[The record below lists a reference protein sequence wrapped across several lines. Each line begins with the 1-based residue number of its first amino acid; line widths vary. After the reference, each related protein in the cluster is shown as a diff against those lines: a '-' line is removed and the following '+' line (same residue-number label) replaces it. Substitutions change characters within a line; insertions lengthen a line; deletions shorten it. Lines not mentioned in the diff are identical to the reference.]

1 MICHRHNGLAGKR
14 TSLLQRRQDSTV
26 QDFREHWVGP
36 HAAIACMMPGIARYT
51 QNRVIERLWQ
61 AAGSAQGY
69 DCDGIVELEFRDEQ
83 AAAEANASN
92 AVRTLLPEDEPRFL
106 DGITLCRV
114 PSGARQ
120 NWPGMVKVVI
130 AARLADE
137 SAAGLEVFEKALTRT
152 ECAEC
157 SADPVIE
164 SFHMPKLRHEAEPPH
179 VFATLWFP
187 SDRDVSEVFSERS
200 AWSQAA
206 SRCTRR
212 GAAWWCDALPIVG
225 DGRMERL
232 GA

>member
-1 MICHRHNGLAGKR
+1 MNRHSQNRSAGKR
-14 TSLLQRRQDSTV
+14 TSLLQRRQDLSV
-26 QDFREHWVGP
+26 QAFRDHWAGP
-36 HAAIACMMPGIARYT
+36 HASIARTMPGIAQYT

-61 AAGSAQGY
+61 PADAAQGY
-69 DCDGIVELEFRDEQ
+69 DCDGIVELEFCDER
-83 AAAEANASN
+83 AVGDANSSDV
-92 AVRTLLPEDEPRFL
+92 VRTLLPEDEPRFL

-114 PSGARQ
+114 QSGARQ

-137 SAAGLEVFEKALTRT
+137 SAAGLEVFEQALTRT
-152 ECAEC
+152 GCAEC
-157 SADPVIE
+157 STEPVID
-164 SFHMPKLRHEAEPPH
+164 SFHRPKLRHEAEPPH